1 MPDRDMTALLE
12 KIEKLLSVHEELREQ
27 NKKMRAAE
35 ASWQAEKARLVQQN
49 EIARRRVNEMITRLQ
64 TLERN
69 SG

>member
-1 MPDRDMTALLE
+1 MPDNEMAMLLE
-12 KIEKLLSVHEELREQ
+12 KVEKLLSVHEELKAQ
-27 NKKMRAAE
+27 NQKMRAAE